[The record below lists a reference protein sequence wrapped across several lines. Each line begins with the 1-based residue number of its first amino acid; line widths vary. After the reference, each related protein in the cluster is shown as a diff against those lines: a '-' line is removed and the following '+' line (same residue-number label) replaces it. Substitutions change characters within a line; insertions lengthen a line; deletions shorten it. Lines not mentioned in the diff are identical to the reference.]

1 MFTKEIIDLDRW
13 CAFMEASAAEAEEEE
28 EEDVE
33 MGGCSDSVKLSMR
46 T

>member
-13 CAFMEASAAEAEEEE
+13 CAFMEASTAETEEEDL
-28 EEDVE
+28 EDVE